1 MKQAIDFLEESRQL
15 LNLIQDQAEKG
26 FETKTQ
32 FNNWTINDVIG
43 HLHIFN
49 FAVNL
54 SLNSFDKFQIFFSPI
69 SKALNEGVSLLEAQN
84 RWLNG
89 LAGHDLLD
97 AWWEEVQIVSKN
109 FENADPKLRLKWV
122 GPDMSARSSI
132 TARQMETWA
141 HGQEIFDVLGK
152 TRIEDDR
159 IKNIVHLGVSTFS
172 WTFKN
177 RNLEV
182 PTTSPFVEL
191 ESPSGMIWKWNEPS
205 DQSLIKG
212 LAVDFASVVTQTR
225 NVFDTGLQTKG
236 NDAARWMEYAQ
247 CFAGPPK
254 NPPGS
259 NTRYINNMN

>member
-49 FAVNL
+49 FAANL
-54 SLNSFDKFQIFFSPI
+54 SLNSFDQFQKFFSPI

-84 RWLNG
+84 CWLNG
-89 LAGHDLLD
+89 LAGQALLD
-97 AWWEEVQIVSKN
+97 AWWEEVQIVSKK

-141 HGQEIFDVLGK
+141 HGQEIFDILGEA
-152 TRIEDDR
+152 RVEDDR

-177 RNLEV
+177 RNLNA
-182 PTTSPFVEL
+182 PITFPFVEL
-191 ESPSGMIWKWNEPS
+191 KSPSGIIWQWNEPS
-205 DQSLIKG
+205 DQALVKG
-212 LAVDFASVVTQTR
+212 LAVDFASVVTQIR
-225 NVFDTGLQTKG
+225 NVFDTSLKTKG

-254 NPPGS
+254 NPPRP
-259 NTRYINNMN
+259 NTRYTTKLN

>member
-1 MKQAIDFLEESRQL
+1 MEQAIDFYEESGQL
-15 LNLIQDQAEKG
+15 LNLIQDQEEKD
-26 FETKTQ
+26 FEINTQ

-49 FAVNL
+49 FATNL

-69 SKALNEGVSLLEAQN
+69 GKALKENVSLIETQN

-89 LAGHDLLD
+89 LAGHALLD

-109 FENADPKLRLKWV
+109 FKNTDPKLRLKWV

-159 IKNIVHLGVSTFS
+159 IKNIVHLGVSTFG
-172 WTFKN
+172 WTFHN

-182 PTTSPFVEL
+182 PTNAPFVKL
-191 ESPSGMIWKWNEPS
+191 ESPSGMTWQWNEPS
-205 DQSLIKG
+205 DQSLVKG

-225 NVFDTGLQTKG
+225 NISDTGLQTKG
-236 NDAARWMEYAQ
+236 NDAARWMKYAQ

-254 NPPGS
+254 NPPGP
-259 NTRYINNMN
+259 NTRYTANLN

>member
-15 LNLIQDQAEKG
+15 LNLIQDQAEKD
-26 FETKTQ
+26 FEIKAQ

-49 FAVNL
+49 FAANL
-54 SLNSFDKFQIFFSPI
+54 SLNSFDQFQKFFSPI

-84 RWLNG
+84 CWLNG
-89 LAGHDLLD
+89 LAGQALLD
-97 AWWEEVQIVSKN
+97 AWWEEVQIVSKK

-141 HGQEIFDVLGK
+141 HGQEIFDILGEA
-152 TRIEDDR
+152 RVEDDR

-177 RNLEV
+177 RNLNA
-182 PTTSPFVEL
+182 PITFPFVEL
-191 ESPSGMIWKWNEPS
+191 KSPSGIIWQWNEPS
-205 DQSLIKG
+205 DQALVKG

-225 NVFDTGLQTKG
+225 NVFDTSLKTKG

-254 NPPGS
+254 NPPRP
-259 NTRYINNMN
+259 NTRYTTKLN